1 MHAFLRLTQHFR
13 GKSTGKGRYT
23 DMMMV
28 SAKGRYALRILIELA
43 QSKEDGFVSLKTIA
57 ERQKAPI
64 KYLEAIVALLNRAG
78 MVESLRGKEGG
89 YRLTRSPKDYNVFEI
104 LRLTEESMAP
114 VACLGKGD
122 GPDCDHADG
131 CLTLPMWQKLDAVVE
146 EYLSTVSLQDLIDG
160 TA

>member
-1 MHAFLRLTQHFR
+1 
-13 GKSTGKGRYT
+13 
-23 DMMMV
+23 MMV
-28 SAKGRYALRILIELA
+28 SAKGRYALRILLELA
-43 QSKEDGFVSLKTIA
+43 RYDGEGYLSLKTIA

-89 YRLTRSPKDYNVFEI
+89 YRLTRRPEEYNVFEI

-122 GPDCDHADG
+122 MPDCDHADG
-131 CLTLPMWQKLDAVVE
+131 CLTLPMWQKLDTLIEA
-146 EYLSTVSLQDLIDG
+146 YLSTVTLLDLIEG
-160 TA
+160 RA